1 MKRLLITAL
10 MLILFVFGT
19 GCEKDEVVAPEGKDD
34 FKQSV
39 EVAEHNDS
47 PQDVVAEKEES
58 EDVDSAEKTDEAE
71 GTDASTKE
79 EPAAKPS
86 QQVNTKSNSSLQQ
99 ETNKNTQSPAQ
110 ENKKTVNST
119 QSSKTEQPKESTKK
133 SPLPQEKSSN
143 TTTQKPTSEKPTTE
157 KPKEVVAP
165 APTKPSP
172 TPEPTKPKETVTI
185 TIVAP
190 GVKDTILPVT
200 SVEFQEGDTVLSI
213 TQKIVRARGIQI
225 SVTGASA
232 TAYVQGIDNLYEF
245 DHGPLSGWEA
255 FVNGQGLDRSA
266 GVYGVQPGQAI
277 MWRYTK
283 NYTE

>member
-1 MKRLLITAL
+1 MKRLLMTAL
-10 MLILFVFGT
+10 MLILFVLGT
-19 GCEKDEVVAPEGKDD
+19 GCEKDEVAAPEGKDD

-47 PQDVVAEKEES
+47 PQDVAAEKEES
-58 EDVDSAEKTDEAE
+58 EDMDSAEKADEAE

-86 QQVNTKSNSSLQQ
+86 QQVNTKSNSSSQQ

-119 QSSKTEQPKESTKK
+119 QSSKTEQHKESTEK
-133 SPLPQEKSSN
+133 SPPPKEKSSN
-143 TTTQKPTSEKPTTE
+143 TITQKPTSEKP
-157 KPKEVVAP
+157 KEEAGP
-165 APTKPSP
+165 APTKPS
-172 TPEPTKPKETVTI
+172 TAPEPTKPKEMVTI